1 VAVRVPK
8 TFDAAVKHLFR
19 YLDDFGRLQL
29 NPIAKPFFEAAN
41 ASESPAR
48 ARQALSDLRT
58 LVLETA
64 ERFCAEDTAA
74 GDEAHA
80 ERQFAIVKMHYF
92 DAVPLEDVA
101 RALHVSAKHC
111 YRERAALCRRIASAL
126 SQEGRTGAVV
136 TPTDDGFYV
145 LLDRLLEHEAD
156 ASRDELAACDFLQ
169 HLAKTTQQKIAA
181 LHAFT
186 VLSIRLGD
194 GPSAE
199 AGYVRATRVYDEQR
213 LTLSPELQR
222 TAEAS
227 MNVLAWSLASHHGQS
242 DLARAAA
249 ERAVQCLELGPIDRT
264 MYGDRLQAEA
274 RFNLSTTLWASGNL
288 SDAYDL
294 VRETAVRCE
303 RLAPSAS
310 IRIRTEGSFWKLR
323 TYLLLSNFC
332 TSKSRI
338 AGLVGAK
345 KRALRAGALSE
356 AIDAMVSITE
366 CHMFANHD
374 AQALQSARATLAL
387 ARAAQNPLEYMEVAI
402 ELAVRLLSTT
412 FWREGLQLLPRA
424 PALESLDDYRRQLHS
439 YASALGAL
447 RAGHIEKAWAL
458 STAPGAN
465 DQWANLEVG
474 RGLLAAESAHLL
486 GRETEAHHA
495 AEVAVAAAERLG
507 AAPLLR
513 KAYSVSGLV
522 LGSPRVTAKAREIA
536 RILAA

>member
-1 VAVRVPK
+1 MAVRVPK

-29 NPIAKPFFEAAN
+29 NPIAKPFFDAAN
-41 ASESPAR
+41 TSESPAR
-48 ARQALSDLRT
+48 ARQALSDLRAA
-58 LVLETA
+58 VLETA
-64 ERFCAEDTAA
+64 ERFRADASEA
-74 GDEAHA
+74 GEEAHA

-92 DAVPLEDVA
+92 DGVPLDDVA
-101 RALHVSAKHC
+101 KALHVSAKHC
-111 YRERAALCRRIASAL
+111 YRERAAICRRIASAL
-126 SQEGRTGAVV
+126 SQEGKTGAVV
-136 TPTDDGFYV
+136 TPTEDGFYV

-156 ASRDELAACDFLQ
+156 ASRAELAACEYLQ
-169 HLAKTTQQKIAA
+169 NLARTTQQKIAA

-194 GPSAE
+194 DPSAE

-222 TAEAS
+222 TVEAS
-227 MNVLAWSLASHHGQS
+227 MNVLAWSLANHRGQS
-242 DLARAAA
+242 DVARVAA

-264 MYGDRLQAEA
+264 MYADRLQAEA
-274 RFNLSTTLWASGNL
+274 RFNLSTTLWASGKL

-310 IRIRTEGSFWKLR
+310 IRIRAEGSLWKLR

-332 TSKSRI
+332 TSESRI

-345 KRALRAGALSE
+345 ERALRAGALSE

-374 AQALQSARATLAL
+374 AQALQSARAALAL
-387 ARAAQNPLEYMEVAI
+387 ARAAQNPVEYMEVAI
-402 ELAVRLLSTT
+402 ELGVRLLSTK
-412 FWREGLQLLPRA
+412 FWRQGLQLLPRA
-424 PALESLDDYRRQLHS
+424 PALKSLDDYRKQLLS
-439 YASALGAL
+439 YASALGAF
-447 RAGHIEKAWAL
+447 RAGHVEKAWTL

-465 DQWANLEVG
+465 DQWANLEVR

-486 GRETEAHHA
+486 GRKGQANLA

-513 KAYSVSGLV
+513 NAYSVSGLV
-522 LGSPRVTAKAREIA
+522 LGSARVAAQAQEIA